1 MSPLAVWTL
10 RGAAAVFAILAVAS
24 LISPSAT
31 LGPHGLDLSRA
42 PQAAFAELRA
52 YYFGTWGVL
61 AATAWTCAHGGKAD
75 IERGLMTVG
84 GLVALFALAR
94 VYAFAVDGLPLDSP
108 SASVAVATFAVETT
122 SAAGCYFL
130 LQRERQPTQARRRQP
145 SPAAKLE
152 AMEKI
157 GPMALGAGMLLATA
171 AALAVT
177 TSASAPPPSPAPWWP
192 KMGLAGA

>member
-31 LGPHGLDLSRA
+31 LGPHGLDLTRA
-42 PQAAFAELRA
+42 PPAAFAELRA

-75 IERGLMTVG
+75 VERGLMTVG

-130 LQRERQPTQARRRQP
+130 LRLGRQPKQAP